1 MSTNLRNSTKTVY
14 GFDHVI
20 KLVPDKVFA
29 KQTPCA
35 DWKGADL
42 VGHVLGGMK
51 AVHAAATTGAMP
63 KIWPKPGTD
72 PAAAW
77 AKLRD
82 QTLEDLDQPATLH
95 KVAETFFGPMP
106 VDNFIA
112 VMSADLLIHTWD
124 LARTAKVDE
133 RLDAQLC
140 NSATVQQCFGVVEDL
155 SHRHAP

>member
-1 MSTNLRNSTKTVY
+1 
-14 GFDHVI
+14 
-20 KLVPDKVFA
+20 
-29 KQTPCA
+29 
-35 DWKGADL
+35 
-42 VGHVLGGMK
+42 MK

-82 QTLEDLDQPATLH
+82 QTLEALDQPATLH

-140 NSATVQQCFGVVEDL
+140 KSVLALWKTFPTAMLRSPNVFGALVKSLAGADTQTRML
-155 SHRHAP
+155 NFAGRAG